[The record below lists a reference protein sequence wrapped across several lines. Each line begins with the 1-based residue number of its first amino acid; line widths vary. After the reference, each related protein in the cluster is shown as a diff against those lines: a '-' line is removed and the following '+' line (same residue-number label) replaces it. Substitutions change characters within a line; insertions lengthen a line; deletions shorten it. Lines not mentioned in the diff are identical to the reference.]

1 MAGVAGVKDRVAGA
15 ITTARERVPVVDR
28 VIRTVMLYNRVNG
41 SLYSAGVTYAAF
53 LSFFPLLALAFAL
66 VGVVS
71 RILPPGADAQQ
82 TLVDALTSVFP
93 GIVGGDHG
101 IPLSTF
107 RSSAP
112 AILSIGLPL
121 ALWSGLGWL
130 SDLRTALLV
139 VFEEPADQQPSWI
152 AGQLRDLKALV
163 VLGLTLFL
171 SVAVSGVVSVM
182 AGDILGLVHLE
193 SLAWLV
199 KLVVPLIGLAANVAL
214 FYAMYVLLA
223 RPSLSRKALMSGAI
237 LGAVGFEI
245 LKQASVY
252 LLHSTQSSPAFQ
264 AFGITLILLLW
275 INYFSQLV
283 LYTAAWARTSDK

>member
-1 MAGVAGVKDRVAGA
+1 MPGIKERVTGAVAA
-15 ITTARERVPVVDR
+15 ARERVPVLDH
-28 VIRTVMLYNRVNG
+28 VIRTVMLYSRVNG

-53 LSFFPLLALAFAL
+53 LSFFPLLALAFAV
-66 VGVVS
+66 VGVIS

-82 TLVDALTSVFP
+82 TLVHALTSVFP

-130 SDLRTALLV
+130 SNLRTALLV
-139 VFEEPADQQPSWI
+139 LFEEPADHQPNWF
-152 AGQLRDLKALV
+152 AGQWRDLKALV
-163 VLGLTLFL
+163 VLGLTLML

-182 AGDILGLVHLE
+182 AGQLLDLVGLAE
-193 SLAWLV
+193 LAWVV
-199 KLVVPLIGLAANVAL
+199 KVLVPLIGLAANVVL

-223 RPSLSRKALMSGAI
+223 RPQLSRKALMSGAI

-252 LLHSTQSSPAFQ
+252 LLHSTQSQPAFQ
-264 AFGITLILLLW
+264 AFGIALILLLW